1 MQRRSIQKETLMA
14 AFAWGA
20 ITPAHRRYLVIETGL
35 SPLITNL
42 TINGLIAW
50 LIYRN
55 ATHVPLWGQSSIAGD
70 TIATSFLLP
79 LITCLIVTPLAR
91 GKVRGGQVPHLMRDY
106 PWNWLPHNTIWRAI
120 VIGAAG
126 LMVLTPLT
134 LLGFMLLGINDLKPW
149 HFMYFKSTFAAFEGL
164 LVTPLLALW
173 AISDLSREPGAS
185 VTPIEKL
192 AGVR

>member
-1 MQRRSIQKETLMA
+1 MA

-79 LITCLIVTPLAR
+79 LITCLIVTPVAHGRVRSGLLPR
-91 GKVRGGQVPHLMRDY
+91 LTSEVPGK
-106 PWNWLPHNTIWRAI
+106 WLPRNLVLRSV
-120 VIGAAG
+120 VIGIICLIAF
-126 LMVLTPLT
+126 TPLT
-134 LLGFMLLGINDLKPW
+134 LLLLSVLGVARMTPW
-149 HFMYFKSTFAAFEGL
+149 HFVYFKATFAAIEGG
-164 LVTPLLALW
+164 LVTPFLALW
-173 AISDLSREPGAS
+173 AISDAPRDSRPSVSPIKGA
-185 VTPIEKL
+185 V
-192 AGVR
+192 GVSQ